1 MKSSMSECVSS
12 VRNYMLREITVAC
25 ARSTSPD
32 SVLVATAHNGL
43 HQPQQPSL
51 HLTLLGFDAI
61 FGSCGYT
68 LKNDTDLVNLDM
80 HFAKG
85 SDGIERSLPS

>member
-43 HQPQQPSL
+43 HQQQQPL
-51 HLTLLGFDAI
+51 YLTFIGFDAI
-61 FGSCGYT
+61 LGSCEYT
-68 LKNDTDLVNLDM
+68 
-80 HFAKG
+80 
-85 SDGIERSLPS
+85 IENRY